1 MKDIVISGK
10 ALKRE
15 LWVLLGCLV
24 AAYGVNVYAVLHYS
38 RPALELVNQIGFTV
52 CTALILYLLCWLVR
66 IVALL
71 VKLLIQKLVKD

>member
-10 ALKRE
+10 TLKRE

-24 AAYGVNVYAVLHYS
+24 AAFGVNVFAVLHYS
-38 RPALELVNQIGFTV
+38 RPAVELVSQVGFTV

-66 IVALL
+66 IVALC
-71 VKLLIQKLVKD
+71 VKLLIKKLVKD

>member
-24 AAYGVNVYAVLHYS
+24 AAVGVNVFAVIHYS
-38 RPALELVNQIGFTV
+38 RPAVELVSQIGFTV
-52 CTALILYLLCWLVR
+52 CTALILYLLGWLVR
-66 IVALL
+66 IVVLC